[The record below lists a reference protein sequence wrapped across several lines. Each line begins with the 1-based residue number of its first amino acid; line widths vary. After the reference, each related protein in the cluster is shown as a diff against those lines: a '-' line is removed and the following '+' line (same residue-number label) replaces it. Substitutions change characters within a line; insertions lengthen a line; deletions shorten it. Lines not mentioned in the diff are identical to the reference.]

1 MGVKV
6 FYKSPVMWNMIL
18 FCIFSVMFL
27 YFQSIYRFDS
37 SILSRDFYLRYI
49 NDNWSII
56 MVSSLTMISLFYDFK
71 RLASF
76 LFALMV
82 SITLAIT
89 TYFLFLDF
97 SKLALLVL
105 FFYLLFS
112 FYLFQFYHVELEE
125 SYNNPLY
132 DDRDLFLPNTTYL
145 NAKIKKKDQEVAD
158 GILTNWSEEG
168 CFILF
173 KEKVNFKG
181 KCELFI
187 SFKDYSFSD
196 FGTVVSKTK
205 NGKGVGIKFKSKSRE
220 KNDRPLGWQH
230 FYEIMEELGH
240 EPELVK

>member
-1 MGVKV
+1 MHSPHWVQLQVSIAYWLPSLITEFSGQIRRQLSQLIHVLLISSFSNIIISYQRIKIMGVKV

-97 SKLALLVL
+97 C
-105 FFYLLFS
+105 
-112 FYLFQFYHVELEE
+112 
-125 SYNNPLY
+125 
-132 DDRDLFLPNTTYL
+132 
-145 NAKIKKKDQEVAD
+145 
-158 GILTNWSEEG
+158 
-168 CFILF
+168 CFH
-173 KEKVNFKG
+173 
-181 KCELFI
+181 
-187 SFKDYSFSD
+187 
-196 FGTVVSKTK
+196 T
-205 NGKGVGIKFKSKSRE
+205 
-220 KNDRPLGWQH
+220 
-230 FYEIMEELGH
+230 
-240 EPELVK
+240 